1 VWKLGD
7 EIRDGDELDLLQHL
21 TDALF
26 PLRLADAVNDEW
38 LCQDAMH
45 VHERWQGAVGVLLHE
60 ANLAA
65 VPAQRRRLRRVD
77 RLTLEDD
84 LALRGAV
91 QAENR
96 FRQAGLA
103 AAAFAHH
110 GDGFP
115 FGQIERHI
123 IDCADIAS
131 ATERTLTEFVP
142 GVQIAD

>member
-1 VWKLGD
+1 VN
-7 EIRDGDELDLLQHL
+7 ESRDGDELDLLQHL

-26 PLRLADAVNDEW
+26 PLRLANAVNDEW
-38 LCQDAMH
+38 LCQDAVHM
-45 VHERWQGAVGVLLHE
+45 HERWQGAVGVLLHE

-65 VPAQRRRLRRVD
+65 VPTQRRRVRRVD
-77 RLTLEDD
+77 RLALEDD

-91 QAENR
+91 QTENR
-96 FRQAGLA
+96 VRQARLA

-123 IDCADIAS
+123 IDRADIAGT
-131 ATERTLTEFVP
+131 TERTLAKLVP
-142 GVQIAD
+142 RVQIAD